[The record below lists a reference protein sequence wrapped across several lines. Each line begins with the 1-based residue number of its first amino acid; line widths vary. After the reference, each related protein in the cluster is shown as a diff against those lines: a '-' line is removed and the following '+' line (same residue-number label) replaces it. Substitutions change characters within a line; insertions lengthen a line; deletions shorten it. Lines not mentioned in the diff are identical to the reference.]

1 MIKFKRIKWKNLLS
15 TGNEFQEIDFEA
27 HHRTMIIGKNGHG
40 KSTLI
45 DALTFGLYGKPF
57 RSVRKDNLVNSI
69 NKKDLEVH
77 IRFDVG
83 NSKYNII
90 RAIKPNRF
98 EIYKDSV
105 LINQDA
111 KVRDYQKFLERNIL
125 KMNYQAFTQ
134 VVVLGSSSYVPFM
147 RLSTSRRRE
156 VVEELLDIKIFSLM
170 NLLLKINIRKTLE
183 EHKELSNGVNLL
195 DETIKMNVLSLKSLK
210 RRAKVNDDK
219 NNKRIEDNNS
229 KIEELN
235 YDIGRLES
243 INSKLHGAIGN
254 VVDVQKHNKKLSV
267 LHGQLKNKLKSVD
280 KSIDFYS
287 DNDSCPECEQ
297 DISRTFKD
305 FMFTTQGNLK
315 NEISTALNELSC
327 RLKTTQAK
335 LDNIISIDM
344 DVIHNESLIKT
355 NNAMIQSLMSNNSEI
370 ERDILIDENGNTE
383 ISELKE
389 SIKSKNSTLTKIKD
403 KLQVSI
409 QDKEYM
415 AVMKNLLSDEG
426 VKASIIR
433 KYVPLIN
440 KTINSYLSSMEFH
453 ARFEL
458 DEEFNE
464 SIFSRYIDKFNYD
477 NFSEGEKQR
486 IDLALLFTWRKI
498 AKMKNSGNTNLLIID
513 EIFDSS
519 LDDNGTEEFMK
530 ILYTL
535 ENENVFVISHKNHMA
550 ERFDEVIKF
559 KKTGNFSRRV

>member
-15 TGNEFQEIDFEA
+15 TGNEFQEIDFES

-57 RSVRKDNLVNSI
+57 RSVKKDNLINSI

-90 RAIKPNRF
+90 RGIRPNKF

-170 NLLLKINIRKTLE
+170 NLLLKINFRKTLE
-183 EHKELSNGVNLL
+183 DHKELSNGFNLL
-195 DETIKMNVLSLKSLK
+195 SETIKVNVLSLKSLK
-210 RRAKVNDDK
+210 SRAKASDDK
-219 NNKRIEDNNS
+219 NNRRLNDNNS
-229 KIEELN
+229 KISELN
-235 YDIGRLES
+235 YDIERLES
-243 INSKLHGAIGN
+243 VNSKLHRAIEN
-254 VVDVQKHNKKLSV
+254 VSDVQNHSKKLSI
-267 LHGQLKNKLKSVD
+267 LHGQLRNKLKSVH

-297 DISRTFKD
+297 DITRTFKD

-315 NEISTALNELSC
+315 NELATALNELSS
-327 RLKTTQAK
+327 RLSTTQCK
-335 LDNIISIDM
+335 LDNIKSIDS
-344 DVIHNESLIKT
+344 DIVLHESIIKT
-355 NNAMIQSLMSNNSEI
+355 NNTMIQSLMSNNSEI
-370 ERDILIDENGNTE
+370 EKDILADENGNIE
-383 ISELKE
+383 IIELKE
-389 SIKSKNSTLTKIKD
+389 SIKSKKETLTKIED
-403 KLQVSI
+403 KLQVTI

-415 AVMKNLLSDEG
+415 SVMKNLLSDEG
-426 VKASIIR
+426 VKASIIK

-530 ILYTL
+530 ILNTL
-535 ENENVFVISHKNHMA
+535 ENENIFVISHKNHMA

>member
-1 MIKFKRIKWKNLLS
+1 
-15 TGNEFQEIDFEA
+15 
-27 HHRTMIIGKNGHG
+27 
-40 KSTLI
+40 
-45 DALTFGLYGKPF
+45 
-57 RSVRKDNLVNSI
+57 
-69 NKKDLEVH
+69 
-77 IRFDVG
+77 
-83 NSKYNII
+83 
-90 RAIKPNRF
+90 
-98 EIYKDSV
+98 
-105 LINQDA
+105 
-111 KVRDYQKFLERNIL
+111 
-125 KMNYQAFTQ
+125 
-134 VVVLGSSSYVPFM
+134 
-147 RLSTSRRRE
+147 
-156 VVEELLDIKIFSLM
+156 
-170 NLLLKINIRKTLE
+170 
-183 EHKELSNGVNLL
+183 
-195 DETIKMNVLSLKSLK
+195 
-210 RRAKVNDDK
+210 
-219 NNKRIEDNNS
+219 
-229 KIEELN
+229 
-235 YDIGRLES
+235 
-243 INSKLHGAIGN
+243 
-254 VVDVQKHNKKLSV
+254 
-267 LHGQLKNKLKSVD
+267 
-280 KSIDFYS
+280 
-287 DNDSCPECEQ
+287 
-297 DISRTFKD
+297 
-305 FMFTTQGNLK
+305 MFTTQGNLK
-315 NEISTALNELSC
+315 DEISTALNELSS
-327 RLKTTQAK
+327 RLKTTQSK

-355 NNAMIQSLMSNNSEI
+355 NNVMIQSLMSNNSEI
-370 ERDILIDENGNTE
+370 EKDISIDKNGNTE

-389 SIKSKNSTLTKIKD
+389 SIKSKNTTLTKIED
-403 KLQVSI
+403 KLQVTI

-415 AVMKNLLSDEG
+415 SVMKNLLSDEG
-426 VKASIIR
+426 VKASIIK